1 MALKCFRRLVLV
13 GCLSE
18 VLRLMASRWDCEVTL
33 DEGVPGCG
41 KTNFIKQKA
50 NLEQTLIL
58 TPGRINCEEF
68 VSAGYVGQTADSFVV
83 KNGYA
88 GQPVSTVWVD
98 GALLGHPGIIK

>member
-58 TPGRINCEEF
+58 TPGRINYGWAKGLLSEQCSCWD
-68 VSAGYVGQTADSFVV
+68 VSNASE
-83 KNGYA
+83 
-88 GQPVSTVWVD
+88 
-98 GALLGHPGIIK
+98 

>member
-83 KNGYA
+83 KNGYICWSA
-88 GQPVSTVWVD
+88 CFD
-98 GALLGHPGIIK
+98 CLGRRGFARASKDY